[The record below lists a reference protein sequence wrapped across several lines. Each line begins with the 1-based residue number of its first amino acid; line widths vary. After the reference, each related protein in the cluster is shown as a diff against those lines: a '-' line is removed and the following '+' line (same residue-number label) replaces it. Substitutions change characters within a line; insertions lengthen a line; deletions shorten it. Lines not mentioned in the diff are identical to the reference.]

1 VLPHVAAAYRS
12 LKGARMTLRQRQY
25 RSPLSHLTLV
35 LNRLRHEQ
43 INGTSKKSSF
53 PELCAMTAIPYD
65 LRQQLLQTLLAEGY
79 VTDVGKGQIRLT
91 PLGMQ
96 AAA

>member
-12 LKGARMTLRQRQY
+12 LKGIRMTLRQRQY

-43 INGTSKKSSF
+43 ISGTSKQSSF